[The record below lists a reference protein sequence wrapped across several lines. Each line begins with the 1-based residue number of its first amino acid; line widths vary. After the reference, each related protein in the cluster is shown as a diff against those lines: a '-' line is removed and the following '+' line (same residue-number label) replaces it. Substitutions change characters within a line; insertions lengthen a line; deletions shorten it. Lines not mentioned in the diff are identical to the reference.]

1 MRRFLVIAEVLLFA
15 AVLCTAGCVESS
27 DAIVGRYVTENDI
40 SVLYAVFDGEGTG
53 CFVVSSDKPGAST
66 TGTVPFTWT
75 KNADGSYTAV
85 CADGTTEAAVL
96 DAEHGILTIGDAVF
110 QKYPSG
116 FSGLA
121 GMKPVEGLESLSLVD

>member
-1 MRRFLVIAEVLLFA
+1 MRRFLIIAGVLLLA
-15 AVLCTAGCVESS
+15 AVLCTAGCIESS
-27 DAIVGRYVTENDI
+27 DAIVGRYVTEDDI

-53 CFVVSSDKPGAST
+53 CFVVSSDKPGASAA
-66 TGTVPFTWT
+66 GTVSFTWT

-96 DAEHGILTIGDAVF
+96 DAEHGILMIGDAVF

-116 FSGLA
+116 YSGA
-121 GMKPVEGLESLSLVD
+121 ARKYKWKGTEFD